1 MAASVVLPVVLFAGL
16 TGVSQVVSPAR
27 GQSLLPDLPSI
38 ATRSPAPGRVGR
50 DLRRAGTARGQPV
63 PPRLLGEPLGWW
75 PGVDPVVTAAPDGGT
90 PRPLRQLTV
99 SPGHFSEVVVLTP
112 GPWRFAVTTPY
123 GTSSLSFTVTVTVPE
138 G

>member
-1 MAASVVLPVVLFAGL
+1 MVLFAGL
-16 TGVSQVVSPAR
+16 TLVTQLVSPAR

-38 ATRSPAPGRVGR
+38 ATRALPNGGSVETYVEPGGVGVNQFHLIFSGDPP
-50 DLRRAGTARGQPV
+50 DLATV
-63 PPRLLGEPLGWW
+63 H
-75 PGVDPVVTAAPDGGT
+75 PVVTAAPEGGT

-123 GTSSLSFTVTVTVPE
+123 GTRPLSFTVSLSVPR
-138 G
+138 